1 VNRQKG
7 RLNEPPFFVSTLA
20 HYRSRESG
28 GWLSRHVAMVAGARG
43 NRCVAY
49 RTHNQAAGGRAVALP
64 GDVQNESYANQLVGL
79 ATRQF
84 GGLDIAFNNAATMG
98 ELGSIVD
105 MSRENWTRTLETNLT
120 SAFLG
125 AKYQIPAMLARG
137 GGSLI
142 FTSTFVGHT
151 VGFPGTVA
159 YAASKSGL
167 IGITQVLAAEFGS
180 AGIRV
185 NALLPGGTDTEMA
198 REMNNTEEAQ
208 AFVRSLHALKRLAKS
223 EEIARSAL
231 YLASDASSFTT
242 GTALLADGGVS
253 ITRT

>member
-28 GWLSRHVAMVAGARG
+28 GRLSWHVAMVAGARG

-49 RTHNQAAGGRAVALP
+49 RTHNHAAGGRAVALP

-125 AKYQIPAMLARG
+125 AKISDSGDAR
-137 GGSLI
+137 SRWRL
-142 FTSTFVGHT
+142 V
-151 VGFPGTVA
+151 
-159 YAASKSGL
+159 
-167 IGITQVLAAEFGS
+167 
-180 AGIRV
+180 
-185 NALLPGGTDTEMA
+185 D
-198 REMNNTEEAQ
+198 
-208 AFVRSLHALKRLAKS
+208 LHVDLCGPYLAKP

-242 GTALLADGGVS
+242 GIALLSDGGVS

>member
-1 VNRQKG
+1 VQKG
-7 RLNEPPFFVSTLA
+7 RLNEPPFFVSTFA

-43 NRCVAY
+43 TRCVVY

-151 VGFPGTVA
+151 SQSRRRSQGPPSISHRTHQ
-159 YAASKSGL
+159 ASRPAPPYSPMGACRSPEPDHE
-167 IGITQVLAAEFGS
+167 TQ
-180 AGIRV
+180 
-185 NALLPGGTDTEMA
+185 
-198 REMNNTEEAQ
+198 
-208 AFVRSLHALKRLAKS
+208 ALK
-223 EEIARSAL
+223 
-231 YLASDASSFTT
+231 
-242 GTALLADGGVS
+242 
-253 ITRT
+253 

>member
-1 VNRQKG
+1 
-7 RLNEPPFFVSTLA
+7 
-20 HYRSRESG
+20 
-28 GWLSRHVAMVAGARG
+28 MVVGARRPDEL
-43 NRCVAY
+43 NRLVAEIE
-49 RTHNQAAGGRAVALP
+49 AAGGRAVALP

-125 AKYQIPAMLARG
+125 AKYRDSGDARSRWRLVDLHVDLCGPYGGISRDGGVCGKQIRPDRDHAGACSR
-137 GGSLI
+137 S
-142 FTSTFVGHT
+142 S
-151 VGFPGTVA
+151 A
-159 YAASKSGL
+159 
-167 IGITQVLAAEFGS
+167 S

-198 REMNNTEEAQ
+198 REMNNTERKLRPSSGACTHSSVSQSRRRSQGRPFISHRMHQASRPASPCSPMGACRSPEA
-208 AFVRSLHALKRLAKS
+208 
-223 EEIARSAL
+223 
-231 YLASDASSFTT
+231 
-242 GTALLADGGVS
+242 
-253 ITRT
+253 